1 MSTDLGNVCCGD
13 FLKGRWFN
21 GELYETVVFRLFD
34 GGDSTVRTMSRR
46 IKNYSVIMVSELVTY
61 TGESTVTDTSNGIS
75 VHV

>member
-1 MSTDLGNVCCGD
+1 
-13 FLKGRWFN
+13 
-21 GELYETVVFRLFD
+21 VFRLFD

-61 TGESTVTDTSNGIS
+61 TGESTVTDTSYGIS